1 MTREPQLGGPQA
13 GPGARLKE
21 ARQRLELT
29 VDDVAAEL
37 RLSPSQVVALENDCH
52 DDLPGA
58 TYVRGYLR
66 AYGRLVGLSID
77 PQAAPSPE
85 PPALRA
91 HGARRPG
98 VAGGLVRAVAY
109 LLIGVGLAATFAW
122 WQGWS
127 PSGWIPQ
134 DAGRIDLA
142 TGRSVERAP
151 AKPLA
156 AAPPAAQ
163 SAASAGS
170 AGVAPAPSAA
180 NAVAARAATPLGA
193 GSGTAV
199 ADTGRRLTLEFEQG
213 SWADVRD
220 LNDARLLYRT
230 VSQGNVVT
238 VEGEPPFR
246 IFLGNAAGV
255 RLVYRGRRLDV
266 PPQQHATFARF
277 TVGGAEAA
285 ADTP

>member
-1 MTREPQLGGPQA
+1 MTREPQLGGPPP
-13 GPGARLKE
+13 GPGARLRE

-52 DDLPGA
+52 DDLPGP

-66 AYGRLVGLSID
+66 AYGRIVGLSIEQ
-77 PQAAPSPE
+77 QAVPPPE

-91 HGARRPG
+91 HGARRTAA
-98 VAGGLVRAVAY
+98 AGGLVRAVAY

-122 WQGWS
+122 WQGWT

-142 TGRSVERAP
+142 TGRSVERTPAQPATAP
-151 AKPLA
+151 V
-156 AAPPAAQ
+156 PAAQ
-163 SAASAGS
+163 GVQSEGG
-170 AGVAPAPSAA
+170 AGVAPVASAA
-180 NAVAARAATPLGA
+180 NAVAAGAATRLRA
-193 GSGTAV
+193 GSAPAG
-199 ADTGRRLTLEFEQG
+199 ADTARHLTLEFEQG
-213 SWADVRD
+213 SWADIRD
-220 LNDARLLYRT
+220 ITDARLLYRT
-230 VSQGNVVT
+230 VSQGHVVT

-246 IFLGNAAGV
+246 VFLGNAAGV

-285 ADTP
+285 ANTP

>member
-1 MTREPQLGGPQA
+1 M
-13 GPGARLKE
+13 
-21 ARQRLELT
+21 
-29 VDDVAAEL
+29 
-37 RLSPSQVVALENDCH
+37 
-52 DDLPGA
+52 
-58 TYVRGYLR
+58 
-66 AYGRLVGLSID
+66 
-77 PQAAPSPE
+77 PSPE

-91 HGARRPG
+91 HGARRPAG
-98 VAGGLVRAVAY
+98 AGGLARPVAY

-122 WQGWS
+122 WQGWT

-151 AKPLA
+151 AEPSA
-156 AAPPAAQ
+156 AAIPAAQ
-163 SAASAGS
+163 GVQSDGG
-170 AGVAPAPSAA
+170 AGVTPAPSAA
-180 NAVAARAATPLGA
+180 NAVAVGAATRLGA
-193 GSGTAV
+193 GSVTAG
-199 ADTGRRLTLEFEQG
+199 ADTARQLTLEFEQG

-220 LNDARLLYRT
+220 INDARLLYRT

-285 ADTP
+285 VNTP